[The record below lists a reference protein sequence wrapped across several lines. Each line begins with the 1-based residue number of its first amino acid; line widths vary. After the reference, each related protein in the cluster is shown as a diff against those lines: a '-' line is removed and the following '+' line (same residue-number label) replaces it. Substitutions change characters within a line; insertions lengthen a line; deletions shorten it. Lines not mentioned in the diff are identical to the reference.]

1 MTFRSTARDRGPHHT
16 LLIDTGRA
24 TYAVPTYVAVT
35 DTDQAVGLQSF
46 NESDMLYTRKI
57 GSSGPAEVG
66 VRALAF
72 PMPMPG
78 PHRFHMADVKFPIDI
93 VWVYQGRI
101 ARIVTANPEDRETW
115 SARGQLVFETP
126 AGALSA
132 RNVAVGDHVR
142 LIAQEALHEA
152 PGASF
157 FGRQGTQLESR
168 AVMGVGRLELAASI
182 PLTFPPRARL
192 TAQLAN
198 ETAAEEA
205 ANEGRPQL
213 SDPSALIRGMLE
225 YALDTDPEGR
235 APDPFLED
243 DKWTANMLTGGQ
255 TYSYVIDSSTLKR
268 WAIGAGVPPESAGI
282 VAQAALSQRGLLSL
296 GDTLQALG
304 IVDSATPTDQ
314 GLVVFRRSE
323 EAPTV
328 QVPAPDPA
336 QVGRVAA
343 KGAKVSADQV
353 WYRGDAR
360 TGLQGPG
367 AFKNDRGYQTQDG
380 HALGPGI
387 YLSTSMHDARAY
399 SANVYECRIN
409 GQLLVESR
417 ATAVDI
423 KKILGGLTP
432 DQREML
438 LSNYDEDPRRALA
451 LLVQSY
457 TTSADS
463 WLDAAV
469 DMTRNAGLDTRSTG
483 IEYCEFMRR
492 VFSPACGVFTNKA
505 FQFGQHFGDS
515 VSHAVIWDPTC
526 IKIIKQV
533 SP

>member
-1 MTFRSTARDRGPHHT
+1 MTFRSSARDRGPHYT

-35 DTDQAVGLQSF
+35 DNDQAVGLQAF
-46 NESDMLYTRKI
+46 QESDLLYIHKI
-57 GSSGPAEVG
+57 SSLAHVPSRPEVG

-72 PMPMPG
+72 PMTVPG

-142 LIAQEALHEA
+142 LIAADSSVGER
-152 PGASF
+152 
-157 FGRQGTQLESR
+157 FGRQGNQLDAK
-168 AVMGVGRLELAASI
+168 AVVGVGRFELAAAV
-182 PLTFPPRARL
+182 PLTFPARARL

-198 ETAAEEA
+198 AEAAEQA
-205 ANEGRPQL
+205 ANDGRPQL

-235 APDPFLED
+235 EPDPFLED

-255 TYSYVIDSSTLKR
+255 THSYVIDSATLKR
-268 WAIGAGVPPESAGI
+268 WAIGAGVPPESAGT

-314 GLVVFRRSE
+314 GLVVFRRSD
-323 EAPTV
+323 EAPTI
-328 QVPAPDPA
+328 QAPAPDPS

-343 KGAKVSADQV
+343 KGNARGSGQSGVT

-360 TGLQGPG
+360 ADITQS
-367 AFKNDRGYQTQDG
+367 FENQGYQSRNG
-380 HALGPGI
+380 HAAGPGI
-387 YLSTSMHDARAY
+387 YLTTSLEDARRY
-399 SANVYECRIN
+399 SENVYACQVSGKLI
-409 GQLLVESR
+409 QESR
-417 ATAVDI
+417 VTQAQLQKMLSA
-423 KKILGGLTP
+423 LSPEQRGL
-432 DQREML
+432 L
-438 LSNYDEDPRRALA
+438 LSNWDENPKTAIRSLFSDM
-451 LLVQSY
+451 Q
-457 TTSADS
+457 TNT
-463 WLDAAV
+463 WLDAAL
-469 DMTRNAGLDTRSTG
+469 DMTATAGLDTRSKG
-483 IEYCEFMRR
+483 IEYCDFMRR
-492 VFSPACGVFTNKA
+492 VFAPACGLIRPA
-505 FQFGQHFGDS
+505 YGQGAATEY
-515 VSHAVIWDPTC
+515 HAVVWDPSCVKDIQRVT
-526 IKIIKQV
+526 QV
-533 SP
+533 TK